1 MLLLFVVCCRWIHQ
15 VHIFLGK
22 LLQWGKMSLMQ
33 RHFLKRGIRFDSL
46 ASYMLEKLFF
56 FFFGGGGGVGVK
68 ISFVSIHTM
77 KWIELGL
84 IYVDFTCTTLL
95 TFFALA
101 IISSYNIVY
110 LSVLQVYRWYG
121 AWWCCPHFNIN
132 LEGRVGIVALS
143 STSILKPLSQYKCE
157 GSLWWM
163 PIK

>member
-46 ASYMLEKLFF
+46 ASYVLEKFFLFLFF
-56 FFFGGGGGVGVK
+56 FVW
-68 ISFVSIHTM
+68 IHTM

-84 IYVDFTCTTLL
+84 MYVDFTCTTLL

-110 LSVLQVYRWYG
+110 LSVLQIYGWYG